1 MIDLLIAGGGPAGL
15 ATALYAHR
23 AGLAVVVLDPQRSPI
38 DKACGEGLMP
48 PAVSALGGLGVE
60 LTGQPIRGIR
70 YLDGKYNAE
79 AAFRDGPGMGVRR
92 TALHE
97 SLMAAVRDRGIEVLD
112 RSATDLEQNSSSV
125 YASGITARYLVAAD
139 GLHSP
144 IRHHFGLALPA
155 DPSRYRWGLRQH
167 FAIAP
172 WTDLVEVHW
181 AQGSEAYVTPVG
193 SDTIGVAILTSSK
206 GPYQTALHAF
216 PELLERLDASPK
228 STVRGAGPL
237 RQKTS
242 SRVCGRVL
250 LVGDAAGY
258 VDALTGEGIAVS
270 LSCAEA
276 LVNAVAAGRPEQYES
291 AWFARTRRYRGLTN
305 ALLWTRRRP
314 ALRRTLVPAAS
325 RAPLVFSAVVN
336 QLAK

>member
-15 ATALYAHR
+15 ATALYAQR

-48 PAVSALGGLGVE
+48 PAVSALHGLGVE

-70 YLDGKYNAE
+70 YLDGKHHAE
-79 AAFRDGPGMGVRR
+79 ATFRAGPGLGVRR

-97 SLMAAVRDRGIEVLD
+97 SLMTAVLDRGIEVLD

-125 YASGITARYLVAAD
+125 CAGGLTARYLVAAD
-139 GLHSP
+139 GLHSS

-167 FAIAP
+167 FATEP

-193 SDTIGVAILTSSK
+193 SDTIGVAILTSDK
-206 GPYQTALHAF
+206 GSYQTALGAF
-216 PELLERLDASPK
+216 PELLERLDGSPK

-276 LVNAVAAGRPEQYES
+276 LVDAVAAGRPEQYES
-291 AWFARTRRYRGLTN
+291 AWYARTRRYRGLTN

-314 ALRRTLVPAAS
+314 ALRRALVPAAS
-325 RAPLVFSAVVN
+325 RAPSVFSAVVN